1 MNKKN
6 IERARLSKLK
16 TVYKPVEI
24 RADAPNISSDGGL
37 LLLNKLDERNRLTEK
52 VAACISDSRGG
63 GVRHSVHKMLT
74 QRVYGIALGWEDC
87 NDFNALRGD
96 PLYEMALGAAPAPQP
111 TLSRFENSVDSKDL
125 YRMSKAMVEVFI
137 DRHKAC
143 PPKRIIIDIDA
154 TVDPAHGQQQFEFFN
169 GFYDCHC
176 FLPLLVFGMCDG
188 APMEILAA
196 VLRPGNSH
204 SGKRAAAILRRLAA
218 RIREAFPGT
227 EIWVRADAGFALPEF
242 YTTCETL
249 GLKYFVGIAG
259 NNVLDGTAE
268 TLMVQARQKRDET
281 KADARF
287 FGSFDYA
294 AGTWERE
301 RRVIVKAEALAGKA
315 EGKAGKDN
323 SRFVVTNLA
332 GDPETLY
339 AMYCHRGESENRI
352 KEMKLDLASGRTSCR
367 RFVANAFRL
376 LLHALAFSLLS
387 FVRDHLAGT
396 ELGRS
401 TMGQIRLKLLKIAAI
416 VEVSTRRLLIRL
428 PRDHPHVPLLLQILR
443 N

>member
-1 MNKKN
+1 
-6 IERARLSKLK
+6 
-16 TVYKPVEI
+16 
-24 RADAPNISSDGGL
+24 
-37 LLLNKLDERNRLTEK
+37 
-52 VAACISDSRGG
+52 
-63 GVRHSVHKMLT
+63 MLT
-74 QRVYGIALGWEDC
+74 QRVYGIAMGWEDC
-87 NDFNALRGD
+87 NDFNTLRGD
-96 PLYEMALGAAPAPQP
+96 PLYAMTLGAAPATQP
-111 TLSRFENSVDSKDL
+111 TLSRFENSRNSKDL

-196 VLRPGNSH
+196 VLRPGNAH
-204 SGKRAAAILRRLAA
+204 SGKRAAAILKRLAA
-218 RIREAFPGT
+218 RLREAFPKT

-242 YTTCETL
+242 YTACEKL
-249 GLKYFVGIAG
+249 GLKYLVGLAG
-259 NNVLDGTAE
+259 NNVLEETAE
-268 TLMVQARQKRDET
+268 PLMVQARGKRDER

-301 RRVIVKAEALAGKA
+301 RRVIVKAEALVGKT

-323 SRFVVTNLA
+323 PRFVVTNLA

-367 RFVANAFRL
+367 RFTANAFRL
-376 LLHALAFSLLS
+376 MLHALAFALLS
-387 FVRDHLAGT
+387 FLRDHLGST
-396 ELGRS
+396 ELARS

-416 VEVSTRRLLIRL
+416 VEVSTRRVLIRL
-428 PRDHPHVPLLLQILR
+428 PRGHPHVPLVLQILG

>member
-1 MNKKN
+1 MGKV
-6 IERARLSKLK
+6 K
-16 TVYKPVEI
+16 TVFRPIEI
-24 RADAPNISSDGGL
+24 RSDAPNISSDGGL
-37 LLLNKLDERNRLTEK
+37 LLLKKVDESHGVTEK
-52 VAACISDSRGG
+52 IAACISDSRRGD
-63 GVRHSVHKMLT
+63 VLHSVHKMLT
-74 QRVYGIALGWEDC
+74 QRVYGIAMAWEDC
-87 NDFNALRGD
+87 NDFNTLRSD
-96 PLYEMALGAAPAPQP
+96 PLYALTLGAAPATQP
-111 TLSRFENSVDSKDL
+111 TLSRFENSVNSKDL
-125 YRMSKAMVEVFI
+125 YRMSKAMVEVFVH
-137 DRHKAC
+137 RHQAR

-154 TVDPAHGQQQFEFFN
+154 TVDPVHGQQQFEFFN

-196 VLRPGNSH
+196 VLRPGNVH
-204 SGKRAAAILRRLAA
+204 SGKRAAAILKRLAA
-218 RIREAFPGT
+218 RIREAFPKT

-242 YTTCETL
+242 YTACEDL
-249 GLKYFVGIAG
+249 GLKYFVGIAA
-259 NNVLDGTAE
+259 NKVLEMTAE
-268 TLMVQARQKRDET
+268 PLMVQARQKRDEA

-287 FGSFDYA
+287 FASFHYA
-294 AGTWERE
+294 AATWERE

-315 EGKAGKDN
+315 EGLVGRDN
-323 SRFVVTNLA
+323 PRFVVTNLA

-339 AMYCHRGESENRI
+339 ALYCHRGESENRI

-376 LLHALAFSLLS
+376 MLHALAFALLS

-396 ELGRS
+396 ELARS

-416 VEVSTRRLLIRL
+416 VQESTRRFLIRL
-428 PRDHPHVPLLLQILR
+428 PRGHPHVPLLLKIIG